1 MIKLIGLNNL
11 LSNFLE
17 RLYTMSNKD
26 QKDFMNMMATRVRL
40 LTELIGDKTTSL
52 NSMIENIKKLDGYVL
67 GSKESISKVEEH
79 IKKQKKELVELLTQ
93 KKIPQEVA
101 SLIDG
106 VLRSTSAFAKNVAMD
121 AERLFYSKQGEMIF
135 LKQDIEKL
143 SSIKANHESEL
154 ENVQKQQEEKAETKE
169 VTPVKVDEP
178 VQEKKQP
185 VRPDKN
191 PNTKIG
197 RAAMDIMERKK
208 KTAGSSQATQE
219 NSTKKRGRK
228 PKA

>member
-1 MIKLIGLNNL
+1 
-11 LSNFLE
+11 
-17 RLYTMSNKD
+17 MSNKD
-26 QKDFMNMMATRVRL
+26 QKDFISTLTTRARL

-52 NSMIENIKKLDGYVL
+52 NSMIENIKRLDGYVL
-67 GSKESISKVEEH
+67 GSKESIAKVEEH
-79 IKKQKKELVELLTQ
+79 VKKQKKELVELLTQ

-101 SLIDG
+101 NLIDG

-143 SSIKANHESEL
+143 SSIKANHESAL
-154 ENVQKQQEEKAETKE
+154 TNVQKQQEEKTETKQA
-169 VTPVKVDEP
+169 TPVKADEP

-208 KTAGSSQATQE
+208 KAAGSSQTTQE

>member
-1 MIKLIGLNNL
+1 
-11 LSNFLE
+11 
-17 RLYTMSNKD
+17 MSNKD
-26 QKDFMNMMATRVRL
+26 QKDFISTLTTRARL

-52 NSMIENIKKLDGYVL
+52 NSMIENIKRLDGYVL
-67 GSKESISKVEEH
+67 GSKESIAKVEEH

-101 SLIDG
+101 NLIDG

-143 SSIKANHESEL
+143 SSVKANHESAL
-154 ENVQKQQEEKAETKE
+154 ANAQKQQEEKAETKQE
-169 VTPVKVDEP
+169 TTAKADEP

-197 RAAMDIMERKK
+197 KAAMDIMERKK
-208 KTAGSSQATQE
+208 KAAGSSQTTQE

>member
-1 MIKLIGLNNL
+1 
-11 LSNFLE
+11 
-17 RLYTMSNKD
+17 MSNKD
-26 QKDFMNMMATRVRL
+26 QKDFINALTTRARL

-52 NSMIENIKKLDGYVL
+52 NSMIENIKRLDGYVL
-67 GSKESISKVEEH
+67 GSKESIAKVEEH

-101 SLIDG
+101 NLIDG

-143 SSIKANHESEL
+143 SSVKANHESAL
-154 ENVQKQQEEKAETKE
+154 ANVQKQQEEKEETKQDAPAK
-169 VTPVKVDEP
+169 TDEP

-208 KTAGSSQATQE
+208 KAASSSQTIQE

>member
-1 MIKLIGLNNL
+1 
-11 LSNFLE
+11 
-17 RLYTMSNKD
+17 MSNKD
-26 QKDFMNMMATRVRL
+26 QKDFINTLVTRARL

-52 NSMIENIKKLDGYVL
+52 NSMIENIKRLDGYVL
-67 GSKESISKVEEH
+67 GSKESIAKVEEH

-169 VTPVKVDEP
+169 VTPVKADEP

-208 KTAGSSQATQE
+208 KAAGSSQTTQE

>member
-1 MIKLIGLNNL
+1 
-11 LSNFLE
+11 
-17 RLYTMSNKD
+17 MSNKD

-169 VTPVKVDEP
+169 VTPVKADEP
-178 VQEKKQP
+178 VQEKKQT

>member
-1 MIKLIGLNNL
+1 
-11 LSNFLE
+11 
-17 RLYTMSNKD
+17 MSNKD

-169 VTPVKVDEP
+169 VTPVKADEP

-208 KTAGSSQATQE
+208 KAAGSSQATQE

>member
-1 MIKLIGLNNL
+1 
-11 LSNFLE
+11 
-17 RLYTMSNKD
+17 MSNKD

-169 VTPVKVDEP
+169 VTPVKADEP

-208 KTAGSSQATQE
+208 KAAGSSQTTQE

>member
-1 MIKLIGLNNL
+1 
-11 LSNFLE
+11 
-17 RLYTMSNKD
+17 MSNKD

-169 VTPVKVDEP
+169 VTPVKADEP

>member
-1 MIKLIGLNNL
+1 
-11 LSNFLE
+11 
-17 RLYTMSNKD
+17 MSNKD

-106 VLRSTSAFAKNVAMD
+106 VLRSTSAFAKNVSMD

-169 VTPVKVDEP
+169 VTPVKADEP

>member
-1 MIKLIGLNNL
+1 
-11 LSNFLE
+11 
-17 RLYTMSNKD
+17 MSNKD
-26 QKDFMNMMATRVRL
+26 QKDFINTLVTRARL

-52 NSMIENIKKLDGYVL
+52 NSMIENIKRLDGYVL
-67 GSKESISKVEEH
+67 GSKESIAKVEEH

-169 VTPVKVDEP
+169 VTPVKADEP

>member
-1 MIKLIGLNNL
+1 
-11 LSNFLE
+11 
-17 RLYTMSNKD
+17 
-26 QKDFMNMMATRVRL
+26 
-40 LTELIGDKTTSL
+40 
-52 NSMIENIKKLDGYVL
+52 MIENIKRLDGYVL
-67 GSKESISKVEEH
+67 GSKESIAKVEEH

-101 SLIDG
+101 NLIDG

-143 SSIKANHESEL
+143 SSIKANHESAL
-154 ENVQKQQEEKAETKE
+154 TNVQKQQEEKTETKQA
-169 VTPVKVDEP
+169 TPVKADEP

-208 KTAGSSQATQE
+208 KAAGSAQATQE

>member
-1 MIKLIGLNNL
+1 
-11 LSNFLE
+11 
-17 RLYTMSNKD
+17 
-26 QKDFMNMMATRVRL
+26 MMATRVRL

-169 VTPVKVDEP
+169 VTPVKADEP

-208 KTAGSSQATQE
+208 KAAGSSQATQE

>member
-1 MIKLIGLNNL
+1 
-11 LSNFLE
+11 
-17 RLYTMSNKD
+17 MSNKD

-106 VLRSTSAFAKNVAMD
+106 VLRSTSTFAKNVAMD

-169 VTPVKVDEP
+169 VTPAKADEP
-178 VQEKKQP
+178 IQEKKQP

-208 KTAGSSQATQE
+208 KAAGSSQTTQE

>member
-1 MIKLIGLNNL
+1 
-11 LSNFLE
+11 
-17 RLYTMSNKD
+17 
-26 QKDFMNMMATRVRL
+26 MMATRVRL

-169 VTPVKVDEP
+169 VTPVKADEP

-208 KTAGSSQATQE
+208 KAAGSSQTTQE

>member
-1 MIKLIGLNNL
+1 
-11 LSNFLE
+11 
-17 RLYTMSNKD
+17 MSNKD

-121 AERLFYSKQGEMIF
+121 AERLFYSKPGEMIF

-169 VTPVKVDEP
+169 ATPVKADEP

>member
-1 MIKLIGLNNL
+1 
-11 LSNFLE
+11 
-17 RLYTMSNKD
+17 MSNKD

>member
-1 MIKLIGLNNL
+1 
-11 LSNFLE
+11 
-17 RLYTMSNKD
+17 MSNKD

-169 VTPVKVDEP
+169 VTPAKADEP
-178 VQEKKQP
+178 IQEKKQP

-208 KTAGSSQATQE
+208 KAAGSSQATQE

>member
-1 MIKLIGLNNL
+1 
-11 LSNFLE
+11 
-17 RLYTMSNKD
+17 
-26 QKDFMNMMATRVRL
+26 MMATRVRL

-169 VTPVKVDEP
+169 VTPVKADEP

>member
-1 MIKLIGLNNL
+1 
-11 LSNFLE
+11 
-17 RLYTMSNKD
+17 MSNKD

-169 VTPVKVDEP
+169 VTPVKADEP

-185 VRPDKN
+185 VRPDNN
-191 PNTKIG
+191 PNT
-197 RAAMDIMERKK
+197 AMDIMERKK